1 MKGASPSSAPAG
13 AGALFRG
20 VARFS
25 SARRPAVDRGQGTM
39 ARAEGNGASEGRQPW
54 DVSRFARTVM
64 FFNETSPSKI
74 LAGILEQP
82 FKLIRSFMG
91 PQDLEESKTSVLRV
105 LAPSVLD
112 GPDLT
117 LAGSKPPIDGI
128 ILVTGA
134 TGGVGSRVVAD
145 LLKRGA
151 TVRALVRDM
160 EKAKKILGG
169 LPCAKGGSLDVALG
183 DITQKQ
189 TLLPDTF
196 KGVRAVIICSST
208 VVAPVEGDTADRK
221 KYRVGIKFYDPEIV
235 GDTPESV
242 EYVGVRNIVES
253 CKDRVGLEA
262 GAALLDP
269 STGTLT
275 PEWGSLDD
283 VVMGGCSESKI
294 ELMKGAGEDGGMAA
308 VFSGNVTSAN
318 NGGFASVRS
327 KNFAPAVD
335 LGAYEGL
342 QLRLKGDG
350 QRYKL
355 TLRQDTYWDSLSFV
369 RSFDTTDG
377 EWQTIKLPFSEFRP
391 VFRAKTMDNGTKLD
405 KSSITSVQIML
416 SKFEYDGGLNPNIRM
431 GKFCLPVAYIKTY
444 LSQPVTPRIVLLG
457 SAGVTRV
464 DRPGIDKEQEPPAV
478 KLNEALGGILT
489 FKLKG
494 EDVVRGSGAPYTIV
508 RPCALTEEP
517 RGAPLELDQGD
528 VIKGKVSRQ
537 DVAEL
542 LVEALSQPSVLDTA
556 FEVKCTLPFSQ
567 PYEPE
572 AGAEGAPRDWAA
584 LLEGANLRRGVT
596 GKTIDGVYTGRVPEE
611 EATASKGAEK
621 ISQ

>member
-1 MKGASPSSAPAG
+1 
-13 AGALFRG
+13 
-20 VARFS
+20 
-25 SARRPAVDRGQGTM
+25 M
-39 ARAEGNGASEGRQPW
+39 ARAEGNGANGGWQPW
-54 DVSRFARTVM
+54 DASRFARTVM
-64 FFNETSPSKI
+64 FFNETSPSQI

-82 FKLIRSFMG
+82 FKLIRSFIG

-105 LAPSVLD
+105 LAPSVLS

-117 LAGSKPPIDGI
+117 FAGSKPSVDGI

-134 TGGVGSRVVAD
+134 TGGVGSQVVAE

-151 TVRALVRDM
+151 NVRALVRNL
-160 EKAKKILGG
+160 EKAKKMLAGF
-169 LPCAKGGSLDVALG
+169 PCAKGGSLDFVVG
-183 DITQKQ
+183 DITQRQ
-189 TLLPDTF
+189 TLLPEF
-196 KGVRAVIICSST
+196 FNGVRATIICSST
-208 VVAPVEGDTADRK
+208 VVAPVEGDTEDRK
-221 KYRVGIKFYDPEIV
+221 KYMSGIKFYEPEII
-235 GDTPESV
+235 GNTPESV
-242 EYVGVRNIVES
+242 EYIGVRNIVEC
-253 CKDRVGLEA
+253 CKDKVGLEA
-262 GAALLDP
+262 GVALLDP

-294 ELMKGAGEDGGMAA
+294 ELLKGAGEDGGMAA

-327 KNFAPAVD
+327 KNFTPAAD
-335 LGAYEGL
+335 LGAYDGV

-391 VFRAKTMDNGTKLD
+391 VFRAKTMDNGAKLD

-416 SKFEYDGGLNPNIRM
+416 SKFEYDGDLNPKIRM
-431 GKFCLPVAYIKTY
+431 GKFCLPVAHIKTY
-444 LSQPVTPRIVLLG
+444 LREPVTPRIVLVG

-464 DRPGIDKEQEPPAV
+464 DRPGINKEQEPPAV
-478 KLNEALGGILT
+478 QLNEALGGILT
-489 FKLKG
+489 YKLKG
-494 EDVVRGSGAPYTIV
+494 EDVVRNSGVPYTIV

-517 RGAPLELDQGD
+517 KGAPLELDQGD
-528 VIKGKVSRQ
+528 VIKGKISRE

-572 AGAEGAPRDWAA
+572 AGSEGALRDWAA
-584 LLEGANLRRGVT
+584 LFEGANLRKGVS
-596 GKTIDGVYTGRVPEE
+596 GKTIDGFYTGRVPEK
-611 EATASKGAEK
+611 EAMASKGAETT
-621 ISQ
+621 SQ